1 MASELQ
7 ENEISYREISDL
19 SDATEDNVPGEG
31 AELQGELDDYERL
44 VAGTQKQK
52 LNVLEEESVA
62 ESTVSETS
70 MRKGKKKAELADE
83 FLRNFFIKFGMKNTL
98 DNFQQEWFEKKA
110 QGKLDTSMIPDIPMI
125 YRKNAELSDQL

>member
-1 MASELQ
+1 MMSEVQ
-7 ENEISYREISDL
+7 ENDISYREISDL

-31 AELQGELDDYERL
+31 TELQGELDDYERL

-52 LNVLEEESVA
+52 LNVLEEESDGK
-62 ESTVSETS
+62 STVSETS
-70 MRKGKKKAELADE
+70 LRKGKKKAELADE

-110 QGKLDTSMIPDIPMI
+110 
-125 YRKNAELSDQL
+125 

>member
-1 MASELQ
+1 M
-7 ENEISYREISDL
+7 
-19 SDATEDNVPGEG
+19 
-31 AELQGELDDYERL
+31 
-44 VAGTQKQK
+44 
-52 LNVLEEESVA
+52 EEESVT